1 MKLIVILNNK
11 GGVGKTTSAV
21 NLAYCISLLKKKVLL
36 VDLDSSASASIH
48 LGFDKTKKKFPTI
61 CDFIID
67 KSKTLKSYTQKY
79 SENLDVIP
87 SERLLSDFYQEVA
100 NDEDEKQL
108 LQRSSFNS
116 EYDFVFFDSPPNMG
130 NLVFNSLSISDYVLI
145 PAQVQFSALSG
156 LYITIE
162 LVDKVKRY
170 FNPEL
175 KILGLFATYFDRRI
189 KISEEVFNQLKENFG
204 SKLFDSTISI
214 NSKLIEAYNN
224 EKTVIEYF
232 PGAKGSLD
240 YMNLAKEIL
249 MRIN

>member
-36 VDLDSSASASIH
+36 VDLDSAASASIH

-67 KSKTLKSYTQKY
+67 KNKSLKNYTQKY

-100 NDEDEKQL
+100 NDEDDKQL
-108 LQRSSFNS
+108 LQRNYFNS
-116 EYDFVFFDSPPNMG
+116 EYDFIFFDSPPNMG

-145 PAQVQFSALSG
+145 PAQVQFSAISG
-156 LYITIE
+156 LYITLE
-162 LVDKVKRY
+162 LVDKVRRY
-170 FNPEL
+170 FNSRL
-175 KILGLFATYFDRRI
+175 KVLGLFATYFDRRI
-189 KISEEVFNQLKENFG
+189 KLSEEVFKQLKEQFG
-204 SKLFDSTISI
+204 DQLFDSTISI

-224 EKTVIEYF
+224 EKTVVEYF

-240 YMNLAKEIL
+240 YMNLAKEVL

>member
-36 VDLDSSASASIH
+36 VDLDSAASASIH
-48 LGFDKTKKKFPTI
+48 LGFDKTKKKFSTI

-67 KSKTLKSYTQKY
+67 KNKSLKNYTQKY

-100 NDEDEKQL
+100 NDEDDKQL
-108 LQRSSFNS
+108 LQRNYFNS
-116 EYDFVFFDSPPNMG
+116 EYDFIFFDSPPNMG

-145 PAQVQFSALSG
+145 PAQVQFSAISG
-156 LYITIE
+156 LYITLE
-162 LVDKVKRY
+162 LVDKVRRY
-170 FNPEL
+170 FNSRL
-175 KILGLFATYFDRRI
+175 KVLGLFATYFDRRI
-189 KISEEVFNQLKENFG
+189 KLSEEIFKQLKEQFG
-204 SKLFDSTISI
+204 DQLFDSTISI

-224 EKTVIEYF
+224 EKTVVEYF

-240 YMNLAKEIL
+240 YMNLAKEVL